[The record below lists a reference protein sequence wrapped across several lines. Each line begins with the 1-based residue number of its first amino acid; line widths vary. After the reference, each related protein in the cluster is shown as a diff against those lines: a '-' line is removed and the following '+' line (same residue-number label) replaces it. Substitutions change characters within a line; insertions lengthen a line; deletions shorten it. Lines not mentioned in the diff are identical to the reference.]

1 MKIACIIP
9 ARYASTRFPGKP
21 LAMLGNKPMIQ
32 HVYEKS
38 REVKAFDYVAVAT
51 DSQLIYDTVVAF
63 GGKAIFTNE
72 QHQSGTDRISE
83 AVTNAK
89 LVDFDYI
96 VNVQGDEPLI
106 KPEQIEELIQL
117 LDGQTEIA
125 TLVKRIDTHE
135 DIFNPN
141 VVKAVIADNQS
152 ALYFSRNPIPYLRGV
167 KEQDW
172 LSQKMHFKH
181 IGMYAYK
188 RDILMAISKLQPSP
202 LEKAESLEQLRW
214 LENGFRIKA
223 AETQFESIGID
234 TPEDLKKAFERIY
247 KG

>member
-21 LAMLGNKPMIQ
+21 LAILGTKPMIQ

-38 REVKAFDYVAVAT
+38 REVLAFDFVAVAT
-51 DSQLIYDTVVAF
+51 DSQLIYDAVMAF
-63 GGKAIFTNE
+63 GGKAIFTSE
-72 QHQSGTDRISE
+72 HHQSGTDRIAE

-89 LVDFDYI
+89 LDDFDYI

-106 KPEQIEELIQL
+106 KPAQIKELIHL

-125 TLVKRIDTHE
+125 TLVKQIDSHE

-167 KEQDW
+167 AEADL

-188 RDILMAISKLQPSP
+188 KEVLLAISKLKPSP

-214 LENGFRIKA
+214 LENGFSIKA

-234 TPEDLKKAFERIY
+234 TPEDLLKAIERIS
-247 KG
+247 

>member
-96 VNVQGDEPLI
+96 VNVQGGEPRI

-117 LDGQTEIA
+117 LDGKTEIA
-125 TLVKRIDTHE
+125 TLVKQISKQE
-135 DIFNPN
+135 DLFNPN
-141 VVKAVIADNQS
+141 VVKAVVASNQS
-152 ALYFSRNPIPYLRGV
+152 ALYFSRHPIPYLRGV
-167 KEQDW
+167 EEKDW
-172 LSQKMHFKH
+172 LSKAMHFKH
-181 IGMYAYK
+181 VGMYAYK
-188 RDILMAISKLQPSP
+188 RDVLMAISKFSPNP
-202 LEKAESLEQLRW
+202 LENAESREQLRW

-223 AETQFESIGID
+223 TQTAFESIGID
-234 TPEDLKKAFERIY
+234 APEDLLKAAERISR
-247 KG
+247 G